1 MIDKPVKALL
11 SNRLTSDFAKRGIK
25 TLIVCGVTT
34 EVCVT
39 TTVREAND
47 RGYECIIPEDC
58 VGSYFPEFQ
67 KYALEMIKAQGAIF
81 GWVTDSKAIIAGLE
95 G

>member
-1 MIDKPVKALL
+1 
-11 SNRLTSDFAKRGIK
+11 
-25 TLIVCGVTT
+25 
-34 EVCVT
+34 
-39 TTVREAND
+39 
-47 RGYECIIPEDC
+47 ECIIPEDC
-58 VGSYFPEFQ
+58 VCSYFPEFQ